1 MSSPSPAT
9 SGGRA
14 APVCPADIPITPGH
28 ASDATPWAS
37 MVALMLATFVAAANE
52 TVPAGL
58 LPQLA
63 EGFHVSEA
71 WAGQWVTLCAL
82 GAGLGAVPLTTL
94 LQRWPRRRVLTT
106 ALLGFFACNLVTA
119 VSTHFA
125 LSLAARFVV
134 GMATGLAWSE
144 IATYARRLVPPS
156 RQGRALAIA
165 MLGVPLALA
174 LGVPMATWLGHLI
187 GWRWVFGGLSAFA
200 LILVGWVQ
208 LIVPDV
214 HAETVGE
221 RARIGDV
228 LRLPGVR
235 PVLAVVM
242 LWVIAHYT
250 LYTYIAPF
258 LASVG
263 REDRLATVLST
274 FGICTLIGLWG
285 VGMWVD
291 RWLRRLV
298 LVALGTFALVIVAF
312 SGWGESWPVLCLGAV
327 FWGLSFSG
335 APTLL
340 QTALGDAAGEHEHVA
355 QSMLVTVFNLSFAV
369 SGVLG
374 GAVLE
379 TLGAKAMP
387 WVLLGLVLAAWL
399 VAFAARRHGF
409 APRRRH

>member
-1 MSSPSPAT
+1 MPSLAPPAIPT
-9 SGGRA
+9 
-14 APVCPADIPITPGH
+14 AD
-28 ASDATPWAS
+28 AVDATPWAS
-37 MVALMLATFVAAANE
+37 MVALMLATFIAAANE

-82 GAGLGAVPLTTL
+82 GAGLGAVPLTML
-94 LQRWPRRRVLTT
+94 LQRWPRRRVLNT
-106 ALLGFFACNLVTA
+106 ALFGFFLCNLVTA
-119 VSTHFA
+119 LSSHF
-125 LSLAARFVV
+125 LLTLGARFVV
-134 GMATGLAWSE
+134 GLAIGLAWSE
-144 IATYARRLVPPS
+144 IATYARRLVPPA

-187 GWRWVFGGLSAFA
+187 GWRWVFGGLSAFS
-200 LILVGWVQ
+200 LILMGWVQ

-214 HAETVGE
+214 RAEATGS
-221 RARIGDV
+221 RARIGHV

-263 REDRLATVLST
+263 REDRLATMLST
-274 FGICTLIGLWG
+274 FGICTLVGLWG

-291 RWLRRLV
+291 RWLRQLV

-312 SGWGESWPVLCLGAV
+312 SGWGASWPVLCIGAV

-340 QTALGDAAGEHEHVA
+340 QTALGDAAGEHESVA

-379 TLGAKAMP
+379 TLGATAMP
-387 WVLLGLVLAAWL
+387 WVLLGLVIAAWL
-399 VAFAARRHGF
+399 IAFAARRHGF
-409 APRRRH
+409 AQRGRRVSR